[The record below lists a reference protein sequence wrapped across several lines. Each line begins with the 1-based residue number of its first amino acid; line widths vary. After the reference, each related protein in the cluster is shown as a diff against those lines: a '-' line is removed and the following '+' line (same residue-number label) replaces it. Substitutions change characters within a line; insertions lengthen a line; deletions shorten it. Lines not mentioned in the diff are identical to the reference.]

1 MTPYSRPFS
10 VLVWGLLG
18 FVILV
23 ITTSFVWKQ
32 MERSRPPLPVL
43 GQVPDFTLT
52 NQLNQTV
59 SLKSLHGQ
67 IWVADVIFTRCPG
80 PCLQMTRRMKELQD
94 VLRPHAAVKLV
105 SITSDPEFDTV
116 KVLRSYAQRVSA
128 DPARW
133 HFLTGPNA
141 EIRPFVVDGLKL
153 VLLDKKPEDR
163 TIPEDLFI
171 HSTLFAVI
179 DKQGRLRAAV
189 ESLETNAPAELVAAI
204 RTLQREK

>member
-32 MERSRPPLPVL
+32 MDRSRAPLPIL
-43 GQVPDFTLT
+43 GQVPDFTFT
-52 NQLNQTV
+52 NQLDQTV

-94 VLRPHAAVKLV
+94 VLRPRAAVKLV

-116 KVLRSYAQRVSA
+116 KVLRAYAQRVSA
-128 DPARW
+128 DPGRW
-133 HFLTGPNA
+133 HFLTGPNT

-179 DKQGRLRAAV
+179 DKQGRLRATV
-189 ESLETNAPAELVAAI
+189 ESLETNAPAQLVAAI